1 MDIRNFFVKK
11 PRLEDSNNSH
21 VTIPKSNDHQAG
33 DDNVQIA
40 STSSTYK
47 NQNTPAPSDLVR
59 MGKLIKQVELKTYPK
74 LLRHFRPRASSSREG
89 RGSGGGIN

>member
-1 MDIRNFFVKK
+1 MDIRNFFGKK

-21 VTIPKSNDHQAG
+21 VTIPKSNDHQNG

-59 MGKLIKQVELKTYPK
+59 MGKLIKQVELKAYQT
-74 LLRHFRPRASSSREG
+74 G
-89 RGSGGGIN
+89 